1 MSVKDF
7 YGVDASDL
15 KNKRLF
21 LFDMDGTIYTE
32 ETVIDGTYS
41 LLDKITQLGGRYIF
55 ITNNSSK
62 SVVDYMKKLD
72 RLGIRGTEESFFTSA
87 QATVL
92 YLEKDHPGRT
102 VFCMGTDSL
111 VQELKDAGLVVYDA
125 KSAYPLPE
133 EPVILIGF
141 DTELTSEKLKNACEV
156 LFRFPNAP
164 YIATNPDLRCPATF
178 GFIPDCGAICG
189 MLKNATDRTPIFVG
203 KPAATMVDIVR
214 ERYGYRPEE
223 TVVIG
228 DRLYTDVAT
237 GLNAGV
243 TAVCVLTG
251 EATTQEIEDG
261 EIKPTYTF
269 DSVKEMYEA
278 MNA

>member
-15 KNKRLF
+15 KNKKLF

-32 ETVIDGTYS
+32 ETVIDGTYP
-41 LLDKITQLGGRYIF
+41 LLDLITEVDGRYIF

-62 SVVDYMKKLD
+62 SVVDYMKKVE
-72 RLGIRGTEESFFTSA
+72 RLGIRATEENFFTSA

-92 YLEKDHPGRT
+92 YLEKNHPGRT
-102 VFCMGTDSL
+102 VLCMGTDSL
-111 VQELKDAGLVVYDA
+111 VQELRSAGITVYDA
-125 KSAYPLPE
+125 KTAYPLE
-133 EPVILIGF
+133 KEPVILVGF
-141 DTELTSEKLKNACEV
+141 DTELTSEKLKNVCEV
-156 LFRFPNAP
+156 LFHFPDAP

-189 MLKNATDRTPIFVG
+189 MLKNATGRTPIFVG
-203 KPAATMVDIVR
+203 KPEATMVDIVR
-214 ERYGYRPEE
+214 ERFGYRPEE

-251 EATTQEIEDG
+251 EATPQEIEDG
-261 EIKPTYTF
+261 DIKPTYTF
-269 DSVKEMYEA
+269 PSVKEMFEA
-278 MNA
+278 MKA